1 MFQGCTSLTTAPT
14 ITLSGPIQNA
24 VCAYM
29 FQGCSSLTKVE
40 GTFSISDFSSG
51 SQHFAY
57 MFMDCTLLT
66 EIPTFV
72 ITTQKA
78 GSGCYCGMFQNCK
91 ALTSIPS
98 ELTSNLTSFNGWQT
112 YMDMFNGCTNLT
124 GKLPAGLLPAETAT
138 SYCYQRMF
146 KDTGITGMED
156 GSMALKTFAGSGC
169 CSYMFA
175 GCKNLASVYCV
186 ATNPSTSYTNEWL
199 KGAGI
204 DVQGEKTFTQK
215 TGVTWPSGVSGIPEG
230 WTAEYVNN

>member
-91 ALTSIPS
+91 TLTSIPS

-124 GKLPAGLLPAETAT
+124 GKLPAGLLPAETAA

-156 GSMALKTFAGSGC
+156 GAMALKTFAGSGC
-169 CSYMFA
+169 CSEMFA

-186 ATNPSTSYTNEWL
+186 ATNPSTTYTYTWL
-199 KGAGI
+199 NGAGT